1 MSDAEDA
8 ARYRW
13 LKAEDR
19 KRMPLG
25 TISWRMQGNG
35 MPCKLADF
43 DDLDALIDTAIAN
56 PNATVREIYNIAT
69 GRTSS
74 GEAES

>member
-1 MSDAEDA
+1 MDDAKDA

-25 TISWRMQGNG
+25 TISWRNRAGL
-35 MPCKLADF
+35 PCKLADF
-43 DDLDALIDTAIAN
+43 DDLDALIDAAMAN
-56 PNATVREIYNIAT
+56 PGESPAEIYRIAT
-69 GRTSS
+69 GHTSD
-74 GEAES
+74 GGGKP